1 MLDYKYSNI
10 LKKIK
15 NITEKSHFPP
25 ICRNHGRDSDKKLHI
40 NNEES
45 EGDPNYMA
53 QDKEYTVTIFV
64 DGEIALQETI
74 TA

>member
-10 LKKIK
+10 LQKIK
-15 NITEKSHFPP
+15 NIIEKSHFPP
-25 ICRNHGRDSDKKLHI
+25 ICRNHCHDSDKKIHI

-45 EGDPNYMA
+45 EGDPSYMA